1 MHIEQVFNSENVE
14 KNIKFLEHT
23 RLDRYLNLEKE
34 KENYKVLKIYL
45 NNFSYFEITVSLF

>member
-14 KNIKFLEHT
+14 KNIKFLEYT

-34 KENYKVLKIYL
+34 KENYKVLKIHL

>member
-14 KNIKFLEHT
+14 KNIKFLEYT

-34 KENYKVLKIYL
+34 KENYKVLKIHV

>member
-14 KNIKFLEHT
+14 KNIKFLEYT

-34 KENYKVLKIYL
+34 KEN
-45 NNFSYFEITVSLF
+45 

>member
-1 MHIEQVFNSENVE
+1 MHIEQVFNSENIE
-14 KNIKFLEHT
+14 KNIKFLEYT

>member
-1 MHIEQVFNSENVE
+1 MHIEQVFNSENIE
-14 KNIKFLEHT
+14 KNIKFLEYT

-34 KENYKVLKIYL
+34 KENYNVLKVHL

>member
-1 MHIEQVFNSENVE
+1 MHIEQVFNRENVE
-14 KNIKFLEHT
+14 KNIKFLEYT

>member
-23 RLDRYLNLEKE
+23 RLDRYLHLEKE
-34 KENYKVLKIYL
+34 KENYKVLKIHL

>member
-14 KNIKFLEHT
+14 KNIKFLEYT

>member
-1 MHIEQVFNSENVE
+1 MHIEQVFNSENIE
-14 KNIKFLEHT
+14 KNIKFLEYT

-34 KENYKVLKIYL
+34 KENYNVLKIHL